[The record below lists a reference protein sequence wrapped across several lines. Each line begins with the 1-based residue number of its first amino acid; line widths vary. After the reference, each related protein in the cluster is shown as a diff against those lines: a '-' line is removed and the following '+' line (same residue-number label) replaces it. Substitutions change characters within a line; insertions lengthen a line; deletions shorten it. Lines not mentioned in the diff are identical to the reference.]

1 MISCS
6 SKKLQYILASI
17 SSVLFFIHLFNSL
30 GKEEFIPTSDNILLL
45 LFVYI
50 FIIPGLLWAVF
61 FWNRWLYDTMVF
73 EDPNNPSITYESF
86 QCIMTIVMIIV
97 TIIFIFT

>member
-6 SKKLQYILASI
+6 SKKLQYVLALI
-17 SSVLFFIHLFNSL
+17 SSIIFFIHLLNTS
-30 GKEEFIPTSDNILLL
+30 EENVILKGDNTLLVFL
-45 LFVYI
+45 TYI
-50 FIIPGLLWAVF
+50 FVIPGLLWAVF

-73 EDPNNPSITYESF
+73 EDPNNPSITYEGF
-86 QCIMTIVMIIV
+86 QCIMTVVMIVV